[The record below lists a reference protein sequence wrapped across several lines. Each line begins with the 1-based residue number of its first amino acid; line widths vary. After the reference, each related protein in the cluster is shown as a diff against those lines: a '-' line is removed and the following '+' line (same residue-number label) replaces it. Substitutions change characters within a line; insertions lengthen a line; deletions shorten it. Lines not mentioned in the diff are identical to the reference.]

1 MCGICGT
8 INFNGK
14 HVQKNVLERMNNS
27 LVHRGPDDSGIH
39 LYKNIG
45 IAHRRLSIIDLSS
58 GHQPLCNEDGS
69 IWITFNGEIYNYK
82 QLRRY
87 LDKKGH
93 IFKTNCDTEVIVHL
107 YEEFGKESVAMLEG
121 MFAYA
126 ILDQNINKL
135 LIYRDRFGQKPL
147 CYTFQNNSFVFG
159 SELQT
164 ITLNQNVEKNINFQ
178 SLHDYLTLQYVPAPN
193 TIYKNIKKLLPANYL
208 EIDINHYE
216 KTDTHTYWKCDF
228 QRKTDISYDDA
239 KVKLRHMLK
248 NAVDKRLM
256 SDVPLGSFLS
266 GGIDSSIVTG
276 LMSEITD
283 TPVKTF
289 TIGFNNSN
297 YDERNFASI
306 AAKRFG
312 TEHNVKIVNPQN
324 FSIIEELVKN
334 YGEPYADAS
343 MLPTYLLSKFA
354 RQKVTVALSGD
365 GADEFF
371 AGYYRYLLFKHSLA
385 TDTIP
390 QSVRNNIYNFS
401 QNFIPSGKD
410 ERSFAGKAKR
420 VLKMSASDRNE
431 RYLEIISR
439 TPEILKNSIYGKE
452 INYLD
457 LKKTQSYFNS
467 ISHRLTAENPV
478 EKLMETDIYS
488 YLPYDILSKIDIAS
502 MSNSLELRSPFM
514 DHKLIEFVNSL
525 PLKYKQGFKTR
536 KKILIDT
543 FSDMIPKELQSR
555 NKMGF
560 GVPISSWL
568 RDDWKRI
575 STELILDGNGIKNGF
590 FSKIKL
596 SEILK
601 SHQNNQADYSYLIW
615 SLMIFELWYAQVMK

>member
-8 INFNGK
+8 INFNGSPV
-14 HVQKNVLERMNNS
+14 HKNILEQMNNS
-27 LVHRGPDDSGIH
+27 ISHRGPDDSGIH
-39 LYKNIG
+39 IYKNTG

-58 GHQPLCNEDGS
+58 GHQPLSNEDGT

-93 IFKTNCDTEVIVHL
+93 IFKTDTDTEVIVHL

-126 ILDQNINKL
+126 ILDQRKNKL
-135 LIYRDRFGQKPL
+135 IIYRDRLGQKPL

-159 SELQT
+159 SELQA
-164 ITLNQNVEKNINFQ
+164 ITLNPNVEKEINFQ
-178 SLHDYLTLQYVPAPN
+178 SLHDYLTLQYIPAPN
-193 TIYKNIKKLLPANYL
+193 TIYNKINKLTPATYL
-208 EIDINHYE
+208 EININNYDE
-216 KTDTHTYWKCDF
+216 KEIHTYWKCDF
-228 QRKTDISYDDA
+228 ERKIDISYNDA

-248 NAVDKRLM
+248 KSVEKRLM

-266 GGIDSSIVTG
+266 GGIDSSIITG
-276 LMSEITD
+276 LMSEISD
-283 TPVKTF
+283 SPVKTF

-297 YDERNFASI
+297 YDERNFAAI
-306 AAKRFG
+306 AADKYG
-312 TEHNVKIVNPQN
+312 TDHNVKIVNTQN
-324 FSIIEELVKN
+324 FSIIEKLVKN

-354 RQKVTVALSGD
+354 GEKVTVALSGD

-371 AGYYRYLLFKHSLA
+371 AGYYRYLVFKHSLA

-390 QSVRNNIYNFS
+390 QSLRNNIYNFS
-401 QNFIPSGKD
+401 QNFINIGKD
-410 ERSFAGKAKR
+410 ERTFAGKAR
-420 VLKMSASDRNE
+420 RILKMSASDRNE
-431 RYLEIISR
+431 RYLEILSR
-439 TPEILKNSIYGKE
+439 TPETLKNSIYGKN
-452 INYLD
+452 IHYLD
-457 LKKTQSYFNS
+457 LKKTQNFFNS
-467 ISHRLTAENPV
+467 ISHKLTAENPV

-502 MSNSLELRSPFM
+502 MASSLELRSPFM

-536 KKILIDT
+536 KKILADT
-543 FSDMIPKELQSR
+543 FSDMIPKELQTR

-568 RDDWKRI
+568 KDDWKRI
-575 STELILDGNGIKNGF
+575 STELILDGNGIKNGY
-590 FSKIKL
+590 FSEVKL
-596 SEILK
+596 AEILK
-601 SHQNNQADYSYLIW
+601 LHQNNQADYSYLIW
-615 SLMIFELWYAQVMK
+615 SLMIFELWYAQH